1 MKHAGKAQ
9 SAGLRLILLTFVAVV
24 VLLLV
29 GWLAT
34 VIGAFVLMLSST
46 LVVLWILFAVFTLNF
61 FRDPDARVPAGRK
74 LVLAPAHGTVD
85 LLDEITEDEFMVGR
99 CRRISIFLSVFDV
112 HVQKA
117 PVTGKLVFH
126 KHQDGQYLSAT
137 RSDCGSFNENVLL
150 GFIPAEAPDQKLG
163 VRLIA
168 GLIARRI
175 IVWAATGET
184 ITAGERISLVQ
195 FGSRADVYLPPG
207 ARIQCKLGDKMIG
220 GETVLATL
228 E

>member
-9 SAGLRLILLTFVAVV
+9 SAGLRLILLSFVAVV

-34 VIGAFVLMLSST
+34 VIGAFVLMLAST

-61 FRDPDARVPAGRK
+61 FRDPDARVPAGKK

-85 LLDEITEDEFMVGR
+85 LVDEITEDEFMGGR

-150 GFIPAEAPDQKLG
+150 GFIPTEAPDQKLG

-175 IVWAATGET
+175 IVWAATSET
-184 ITAGERISLVQ
+184 VTAGERISLVQ

>member
-1 MKHAGKAQ
+1 MKHEGKAR
-9 SAGLRLILLTFVAVV
+9 SAALHLIFLALGAVA

-29 GWLAT
+29 GFLAK
-34 VIGAFVLMLSST
+34 VIGAFVLGLAAG
-46 LVVLWILFAVFTLNF
+46 LIGLWVLFTVFTLNF
-61 FRDPDARVPAGRK
+61 FRDPEARVPAGRK

-85 LLDEITEDEFMVGR
+85 VVDEATESEFMGGR
-99 CRRISIFLSVFDV
+99 CRRISIFLSIFDV

-117 PVTGKLVFH
+117 PVSGKLVFH

-137 RSDCGSFNENVLL
+137 RSDCGLFNENVLL
-150 GFIPAEAPDQKLG
+150 GFIPADVPDQKLG

-175 IVWAATGET
+175 NVWAAAGEEVM
-184 ITAGERISLVQ
+184 AGERISLVQ
-195 FGSRADVYLPPG
+195 FGSRGDVYLPLN
-207 ARIQCKLGDKMIG
+207 AKIQVNLGDKVIG
-220 GETVLATL
+220 GETVIATF

>member
-1 MKHAGKAQ
+1 MKHAGKARN
-9 SAGLRLILLTFVAVV
+9 AAFRLILLAMIAVLAL
-24 VLLLV
+24 VLAGFL
-29 GWLAT
+29 GT
-34 VIGAFVLMLSST
+34 VIGASILALTSVLVGLWLLFV
-46 LVVLWILFAVFTLNF
+46 VFTLYF
-61 FRDPDARVPAGRK
+61 FRDPSARVPAGK
-74 LVLAPAHGTVD
+74 GLVVSPAHGTVD
-85 LLDEITEDEFMVGR
+85 LIDETTEAEFMGGP
-99 CRRISIFLSVFDV
+99 CQRISIFLSVFDV

-117 PVTGKLVFH
+117 PISGNLVFH

-150 GFIPAEAPDQKLG
+150 GIVPNDFPERKIG

-175 IVWAATGET
+175 IVWATTGESVT
-184 ITAGERISLVQ
+184 QGERLSLIQ

-207 ARIQCKLGDKMIG
+207 TKVQAKLGDKVIG

>member
-1 MKHAGKAQ
+1 MKHAGKARN
-9 SAGLRLILLTFVAVV
+9 AAFRLLLLALVAVLAL
-24 VLLLV
+24 VLA
-29 GWLAT
+29 GFLAT
-34 VIGAFVLMLSST
+34 VIGASILALTSVLVGLWLLFV
-46 LVVLWILFAVFTLNF
+46 VFTLYF
-61 FRDPDARVPAGRK
+61 FRDPTARVPAGK
-74 LVLAPAHGTVD
+74 GLVVSPAHGTVD
-85 LLDEITEDEFMVGR
+85 LIDETTEAEFMGGP

-117 PVTGKLVFH
+117 PVSGNLVFH

-150 GFIPAEAPDQKLG
+150 GIVPTDFPDRKIG

-175 IVWAATGET
+175 IVWATTGESVT
-184 ITAGERISLVQ
+184 QGERLSLIQ
-195 FGSRADVYLPPG
+195 FGSRADLYLPPG
-207 ARIQCKLGDKMIG
+207 TKLQAKLGDKVIG